1 MALTRD
7 QIRFLRGRSHN
18 LRPQVMI
25 GDKGLSDTVMTE
37 IERALADHELIK
49 VKIRADRTRRPAI
62 IDRIGM
68 HTGAEL
74 VQSIGQTASF
84 YRRNET
90 NPSMDLPC
98 N

>member
-18 LRPQVMI
+18 LRPQVTV
-25 GDKGLSDTVMTE
+25 GDKGLSDTVMAE
-37 IERALADHELIK
+37 IERALGDHELVK
-49 VKIRADRTRRPAI
+49 VKIRADRASRSGI
-62 IDRIGM
+62 VERIGTQ
-68 HTGAEL
+68 TGAEL
-74 VQSIGQTASF
+74 VQTIGQTASF

-90 NPSMDLPC
+90 NPSLELPC